1 MVEVAGAERSGPA
14 AWAGQA
20 LLYGLFAAVIGVFS
34 AWPTYH
40 PLPPDMALLKLSFG
54 HAGKPVAECR
64 ARDPAELAKLPPN
77 MRAPLDCPRERS
89 PVTVELDID
98 GRPVL
103 RELLPPSGLKRDGA
117 SSIYR
122 RIELA
127 AGTHRIAVRLKDDVR
142 AADFTH
148 RHEQTL
154 TLDPA
159 QIVVVDFDAATQRIT
174 VR

>member
-1 MVEVAGAERSGPA
+1 MAEPANADRAGPA

-34 AWPTYH
+34 AWPTYR
-40 PLPPDMALLKLSFG
+40 PLPADQALLKLSFG

-64 ARDPAELAKLPPN
+64 QRDAAELAKLPPN

-98 GRPVL
+98 GRPAL
-103 RELLPPSGLKRDGA
+103 REVLPPSGLKRDGA

-122 RIELA
+122 RIALP
-127 AGTHRIAVRLKDDVR
+127 AGTHRIAVRLKDDAR
-142 AADFTH
+142 ATDFTH
-148 RHEQTL
+148 RHEQAVTL
-154 TLDPA
+154 EPA
-159 QIVVVDFDAATQRIT
+159 QIAVIDFDAATQRIT

>member
-1 MVEVAGAERSGPA
+1 MAEAAGAERTGPA

-20 LLYGLFAAVIGVFS
+20 VLYGLFAAAIGLFS
-34 AWPTYH
+34 AWPAYR
-40 PLPPDMALLKLSFG
+40 PLPPDQALLKLSFG

-64 ARDPAELAKLPPN
+64 QRDPAELAKLPPN

-98 GRPVL
+98 GKPVL
-103 RELLPPSGLKRDGA
+103 REVLPPSGLKRDGA

-122 RIELA
+122 RIALP
-127 AGTHRIAVRLKDDVR
+127 AGTHRVAVRLKDDAR

-148 RHEQTL
+148 RHETTVQL
-154 TLDPA
+154 APA
-159 QIVVVDFDAATQRIT
+159 QIAVIDFDAATQRIT